1 MKAGAPTPELLKSQP
16 ELPQEFTH
24 LVDAIRR
31 FVQPLDW
38 AAFEAWARMT
48 RRTFARWELDVIAHL
63 DRKRQS

>member
-1 MKAGAPTPELLKSQP
+1 MKAGAPMPELLRTQP

-31 FVQPLDW
+31 FASPLDW

-48 RRTFARWELDVIAHL
+48 RRTFSRWELDVLAHIDL
-63 DRKRQS
+63 RR